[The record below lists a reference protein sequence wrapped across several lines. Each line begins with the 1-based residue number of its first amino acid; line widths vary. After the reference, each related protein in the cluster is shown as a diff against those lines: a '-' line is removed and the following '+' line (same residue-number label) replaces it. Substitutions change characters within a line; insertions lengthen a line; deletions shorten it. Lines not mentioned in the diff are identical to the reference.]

1 MVAEEFL
8 TLFVLVVLNLA
19 VSSVVSLFI
28 LLISVVLIVVCLIGH
43 TKFKRA
49 VNVFKRLENYSRSP
63 LFSHIL
69 TSLQGLSSIHVYGKT
84 EDFISEFKRLIDMQ
98 SNYLLMFLSA
108 TRWLALRMELT
119 INLVTLAVALFV
131 AFGVSSA
138 SYPYKAMALSFIL
151 QMCVPEAPLHME
163 GVSCPHG
170 WPQRGEITFQD
181 YEMRYRDNTPIV
193 LKGINLRIRSQEV
206 VGIVGRTG
214 SGKSSL
220 GVALFRLAEPAAGR
234 ILIDGVDI
242 SSISLE
248 ALRSK
253 LSVIPQDPVL
263 FSGTVRWNLDPF
275 NNYTDEQ
282 IWGALEKTSLSNT
295 ISKLPQKL
303 QAEVLENGRNF
314 SVGERQLLCIAR
326 ALLCNSKIL
335 LIDEATASIDLETD
349 ALVQHTIREAFR
361 GCTVLVIAHRI
372 TTVLYCDR
380 ILVMDNGKVVE
391 FDRPEVLQRQPG
403 SMFATLLAM
412 ARSQSS
418 GDAGAGGRAHHPGSP
433 GVPL

>member
-1 MVAEEFL
+1 MYRTLGCLKCWQRIFKNNSNTVCVKRNTHVAG
-8 TLFVLVVLNLA
+8 
-19 VSSVVSLFI
+19 S
-28 LLISVVLIVVCLIGH
+28 
-43 TKFKRA
+43 
-49 VNVFKRLENYSRSP
+49 
-63 LFSHIL
+63 
-69 TSLQGLSSIHVYGKT
+69 
-84 EDFISEFKRLIDMQ
+84 D
-98 SNYLLMFLSA
+98 
-108 TRWLALRMELT
+108 
-119 INLVTLAVALFV
+119 TLAPRWPRPPAAPAPGSKEAARWTPPAAEIPALLCPV
-131 AFGVSSA
+131 CACAHQEWAAAGSGSGVQAGVPVQTRGTDAPPA
-138 SYPYKAMALSFIL
+138 SRPA
-151 QMCVPEAPLHME
+151 
-163 GVSCPHG
+163 
-170 WPQRGEITFQD
+170 
-181 YEMRYRDNTPIV
+181 
-193 LKGINLRIRSQEV
+193 
-206 VGIVGRTG
+206 
-214 SGKSSL
+214 GKSSL